1 MNIYHWTLTIKHLAV
16 ISPLLPLTYFMNT
29 DSNQNL
35 VSATNIYEYFTD
47 QIEDIISILIQA
59 DNRADLEN
67 YSGALGLEFYI
78 DTLKRER
85 DKLQSKAFRFLVI
98 GDKNRGKS
106 TIINVLLGEELL
118 PEGAV
123 ATTAI
128 PTFIKYG
135 KKKKMTLYYDD
146 NVKEEISIADFNK
159 RHTHSSRKVKKA
171 EQKYKETR
179 LRELVQQGLDRIS
192 ARSQLAKEWID
203 KLIGTI
209 NYACL
214 EAPVTLL
221 AKKVEFIDTA
231 GLNNSEIENE
241 KAFGYVK
248 NCEAIIFILDPND
261 QVSLTD
267 KEYLQKFLDSQVSI
281 ENIFF
286 LINKWDNVE
295 EADKE
300 DIQEAFVINLAQA
313 LSKEPREIEE
323 LWGQRIFTISARNA
337 LHSLKR
343 RKAFRG
349 TGFPEFTTELSN
361 FLKYER
367 LSCKLAQPV
376 KTTKQVS
383 ELVIQIIEQR
393 LAMLQDDIATLT
405 EKEQQAQPYF
415 SAMKDICST
424 LEQQVNKVQEQSAI
438 AIIESYKKYFTNVC
452 QNFAQNSLDLPN
464 LDQIAK
470 KDRDK
475 FTKQIQEKIYQFMQD
490 KFQEWNG
497 QSQAKINIKN
507 DQLKIVFHNNL
518 QKYLQ
523 HKETIQNIL
532 VTNNDAVLSE
542 TNPHYVPQDP
552 ESINITTT
560 SSNSR
565 NNWIIAG
572 TTTGGA
578 IVGGTMGVV
587 AALSITPVGWV
598 VVGVGV
604 MSAIGIGIWGWIW
617 GNDLKQDQFSQAIK
631 KQLESKLPEILSNK
645 KLTLLGNHIKSQ
657 FNPWYDTI
665 KLMKDDIASLEVSLN
680 NLISQKHQHKVDF
693 TLEEERLEKIKTNLT
708 IKSQSIIGEY
718 TKYITK

>member
-1 MNIYHWTLTIKHLAV
+1 
-16 ISPLLPLTYFMNT
+16 MNT
-29 DSNQNL
+29 NPNQNL
-35 VSATNIYEYFTD
+35 VSATNIYKYFID
-47 QIEDIISILIQA
+47 QIEDIISILIQS
-59 DNRADLEN
+59 DNRADLEY
-67 YSGALGLEFYI
+67 YSGSLGIDNYI
-78 DTLKRER
+78 NTLNREK
-85 DKLQSKAFRFLVI
+85 DKLQSKVFRFLVI

-135 KKKKMTLYYDD
+135 NKKKMTLFYND
-146 NVKEEISIADFNK
+146 NVKEEISITDFNK

-179 LRELVQQGLDRIS
+179 LRELVQQGLDRLS
-192 ARSQLAKEWID
+192 ARSQLTKEWID

-214 EAPVTLL
+214 EAPVNLL

-231 GLNNSEIENE
+231 GLNNSELENE

-295 EADKE
+295 ESDKQ

-313 LSKEPREIEE
+313 LHKEPREIEQ
-323 LWGQRIFTISARNA
+323 LWGQRIFTVSAKNA
-337 LHSLKR
+337 LKSIKK
-343 RKAFRG
+343 RKAFQD

-376 KTTKQVS
+376 KTTKKVS
-383 ELVIQIIEQR
+383 ELIIQMIEQR
-393 LAMLQDDIATLT
+393 LAILQDDIATLT
-405 EKEQQAQPYF
+405 EKEQKAQPYF
-415 SAMKDICST
+415 AAMNEVCST
-424 LEQQVNKVQEQSAI
+424 LEQQVNQVKEESAI
-438 AIIESYKKYFTNVC
+438 AIVESYKKYFTNAC
-452 QNFAQNSLDLPN
+452 QNFTQTVLDLPDIN
-464 LDQIAK
+464 KIAK
-470 KDRDK
+470 SDRDK
-475 FTKQIQEKIYQFMQD
+475 FTKEIQEKLYQFMQI
-490 KFQEWNG
+490 KFQEWNE
-497 QSQAKINIKN
+497 QSQAKIKIKN
-507 DQLKIVFHNNL
+507 DQLKIIFHNNI

-523 HKETIQNIL
+523 HKETIQNIFI
-532 VTNNDAVLSE
+532 TKNDAVLSE
-542 TNPHYVPQDP
+542 TNPHYVAQDP
-552 ESINITTT
+552 ETINLTTP
-560 SSNSR
+560 SSDSR
-565 NNWIIAG
+565 NSWILAG

-578 IVGGTMGVV
+578 IVGGTMGAV

-604 MSAIGIGIWGWIW
+604 ISAISIGVWGWIW
-617 GNDLKQDQFSQAIK
+617 GQDLKQDQFSQVIK
-631 KQLESKLPEILSNK
+631 KQLESKLPEILSHK
-645 KLTLLGNHIKSQ
+645 KLTLLTNHIKSQ
-657 FNPWYDTI
+657 FDPWYGTI
-665 KLMKDDIASLEVSLN
+665 ELMKDDIVSLEASLN
-680 NLISQKHQHKVDF
+680 NLISQKQQNEVNF
-693 TLEEERLEKIKTNLT
+693 TLEQKRLEKIKTNLKL
-708 IKSQSIIGEY
+708 KSQEIIGEY
-718 TKYITK
+718 SKYITK

>member
-1 MNIYHWTLTIKHLAV
+1 
-16 ISPLLPLTYFMNT
+16 MNT
-29 DSNQNL
+29 NPNNNL
-35 VSATNIYEYFTD
+35 IEATDVYEHFID
-47 QIEDIISILIQA
+47 KIEDIIRLLIQS
-59 DNRADLEN
+59 DNRVDRN
-67 YSGALGLEFYI
+67 YYSGSLGLEFHI
-78 DTLKRER
+78 DALKRER
-85 DKLQSKAFRFLVI
+85 DKLQSKVFRFLVI

-106 TIINVLLGEELL
+106 TIINVLLGAELL

-128 PTFIKYG
+128 PTFIRYG
-135 KKKKMTLYYDD
+135 KKNKMTIYYDG
-146 NVKEEISIADFNK
+146 NVKEEIGIADFNK
-159 RHTHSSRKVKKA
+159 RHTHSSKKVKKA

-179 LRELVQQGLDRIS
+179 LQELVQQGLDRIS

-209 NYACL
+209 DYACL
-214 EAPVTLL
+214 ESPVTLL

-241 KAFGYVK
+241 KAFGYIK

-295 EADKE
+295 ESDKQ
-300 DIQEAFVINLAQA
+300 DIKEAFVINLAQA
-313 LSKEPREIEE
+313 LHKEPREIEQ
-323 LWGQRIFTISARNA
+323 LWDKRIFTVSAKNA
-337 LHSLKR
+337 LKSLKR

-349 TGFPEFTTELSN
+349 TGFPEFTTELSH

-376 KTTKQVS
+376 NTTKQVS

-393 LAMLQDDIATLT
+393 LAMLQDDIETLT
-405 EKEQQAQPYF
+405 EKEQKVRPYF
-415 SAMKDICST
+415 TAMKNVCYT
-424 LEQQVNKVQEQSAI
+424 LETQLNTIKEQSAI
-438 AIIESYKKYFTNVC
+438 QVVESYKKYFTNVC

-464 LDQIAK
+464 FDNIAK
-470 KDRDK
+470 QDRDK

-490 KFQEWNG
+490 KFQEWNE
-497 QSQAKINIKN
+497 QSQGKINIKN
-507 DQLKIVFHNNL
+507 DQLKIIFHDNL

-523 HKETIQNIL
+523 NKEKIQNIL

-542 TNPHYVPQDP
+542 NNPHYVPQDP
-552 ESINITTT
+552 DAMNIKTTRGNG
-560 SSNSR
+560 SS

-572 TTTGGA
+572 TTTGGV
-578 IVGGTMGVV
+578 IVGGTIGVV

-598 VVGVGV
+598 VVGVGAI
-604 MSAIGIGIWGWIW
+604 SAIGIGLWGWIW
-617 GNDLKQDQFSQAIK
+617 GNDLKQDRFSQEIK
-631 KQLESKLPEILSNK
+631 KQLESILPDILSKK
-645 KLTLLGNHIKSQ
+645 KLSLLTNHIKNQ
-657 FNPWYDTI
+657 FNPWHDTI
-665 KLMKDDIASLEVSLN
+665 KLMKNDIASLEVSLN

-693 TLEEERLEKIKTNLT
+693 VLEKERLEKIKANLT
-708 IKSQSIIGEY
+708 RKSQEIVGEY
-718 TKYITK
+718 SQYITK

>member
-1 MNIYHWTLTIKHLAV
+1 
-16 ISPLLPLTYFMNT
+16 MNT
-29 DSNQNL
+29 EPNQNL
-35 VSATNIYEYFTD
+35 VSATNIYKYFID
-47 QIEDIISILIQA
+47 KIDDIISLLIQS
-59 DNRADLEN
+59 DNNSGLES
-67 YSGALGLEFYI
+67 YSGSLGIEKYI
-78 DTLKRER
+78 NTLNRER
-85 DKLQSKAFRFLVI
+85 DKLQSKVFRFLVI

-135 KKKKMTLYYDD
+135 NKKKMTLFYND

-159 RHTHSSRKVKKA
+159 RHTHSSRQVKKA

-179 LRELVQQGLDRIS
+179 LRELVQQGLDRLS
-192 ARSQLAKEWID
+192 ARSQLTKEWID

-214 EAPVTLL
+214 EAPVNLL
-221 AKKVEFIDTA
+221 SKKVEFIDTA
-231 GLNNSEIENE
+231 GLNNSELENE

-267 KEYLQKFLDSQVSI
+267 KEYLQKFLDAQVSI

-295 EADKE
+295 ESDKP
-300 DIQEAFVINLAQA
+300 DIQEAFVINLAQV
-313 LSKEPREIEE
+313 LQKEPREIEQ
-323 LWGQRIFTISARNA
+323 LWGQRIFTVSAKNA

-343 RKAFRG
+343 KKSLPG

-383 ELVIQIIEQR
+383 ELVMQIIEQR
-393 LAMLQDDIATLT
+393 LAILQDDLVTLNN
-405 EKEQQAQPYF
+405 KEQKVQPYF
-415 SAMKDICST
+415 AAMKEVCST
-424 LEQQVNKVQEQSAI
+424 LEQQLNKIQKQSAI
-438 AIIESYKKYFTNVC
+438 ELVESYKKYFTNAC
-452 QNFAQNSLDLPN
+452 QNFTQTSLDLPN
-464 LDQIAK
+464 LDKIAK
-470 KDRDK
+470 QDREK
-475 FTKQIQEKIYQFMQD
+475 LIKQIQEKIYQFMQD
-490 KFQEWNG
+490 KFQEWNE

-507 DQLKIVFHNNL
+507 DQLKIIFHNNL

-523 HKETIQNIL
+523 NKATVQNIL
-532 VTNNDAVLSE
+532 ATKNDAILAE
-542 TNPHYVPQDP
+542 TNLNYIPQNPD
-552 ESINITTT
+552 EIDITNTH
-560 SSNSR
+560 SNNR
-565 NNWIIAG
+565 NNWILAG

-598 VVGVGV
+598 VVGVG
-604 MSAIGIGIWGWIW
+604 MISAIAIGIGGWIW
-617 GNDLKQDQFSQAIK
+617 GRDLKQDQFSQAIK
-631 KQLESKLPEILSNK
+631 KELESKLPEILSNK
-645 KLTLLGNHIKSQ
+645 KLTLLSNHIKSQ
-657 FNPWYDTI
+657 FNPWQDTI
-665 KLMKDDIASLEVSLN
+665 QLMKDDIASLEISLN
-680 NLISQKHQHKVDF
+680 NLINQKQQHKVDF
-693 TLEEERLEKIKTNLT
+693 DLEQARLEKIKTNLA

-718 TKYITK
+718 TKYTKK

>member
-1 MNIYHWTLTIKHLAV
+1 MAEGSEKLSSFYD
-16 ISPLLPLTYFMNT
+16 LLLFASLMNT
-29 DSNQNL
+29 NPNNNL
-35 VSATNIYEYFTD
+35 LAATNIYEYFTD
-47 QIEDIISILIQA
+47 KIEDIITMLILA
-59 DNRADLEN
+59 DNRADQN
-67 YSGALGLEFYI
+67 SYSGSLGLEFYI

-85 DKLQSKAFRFLVI
+85 DKLQSKVFRFLVI

-135 KKKKMTLYYDD
+135 EKKKMTLYYDD
-146 NVKEEISIADFNK
+146 NVKEEISIADFSK
-159 RHTHSSRKVKKA
+159 RHTHSSRQVKKA
-171 EQKYKETR
+171 EQKYKKTR
-179 LRELVQQGLDRIS
+179 LRQLVQQGLDRVS
-192 ARSQLAKEWID
+192 ARSQLAREWIN

-221 AKKVEFIDTA
+221 AKKIEFIDTA

-267 KEYLQKFLDSQVSI
+267 KEYLQKLLDSQVSI

-295 EADKE
+295 EADKQ
-300 DIQEAFVINLAQA
+300 DIQEAFTINLAQA
-313 LSKEPREIEE
+313 LHQEPRAIEQ
-323 LWGQRIFTISARNA
+323 LWGYRIFTISAKNA
-337 LHSLKR
+337 LKNLNR
-343 RKAFRG
+343 RKACQG

-361 FLKYER
+361 FLTYER

-376 KTTKQVS
+376 KVTKQVS

-393 LAMLQDDIATLT
+393 LAMLQDDIVTLS

-415 SAMKDICST
+415 AAMKDICST
-424 LEQQVNKVQEQSAI
+424 LEQQVNKIQEQSAI
-438 AIIESYKKYFTNVC
+438 AIVESYKKYFTMAC
-452 QNFAQNSLDLPN
+452 QNFSQNSLNLPN
-464 LDQIAK
+464 LDKIDP

-490 KFQEWNG
+490 KFREWNE

-507 DQLKIVFHNNL
+507 DQLKIVFHENL

-523 HKETIQNIL
+523 YKETIQNIL
-532 VTNNDAVLSE
+532 VTNNDAAISE
-542 TNPHYVPQDP
+542 TNPHYIPQNP
-552 ESINITTT
+552 EEINITNT
-560 SSNSR
+560 SSKSR

-587 AALSITPVGWV
+587 TALSITPVGWV

-604 MSAIGIGIWGWIW
+604 ISAIGIGIWGWIW
-617 GNDLKQDQFSQAIK
+617 GHDLKQDQFRQAIK
-631 KQLESKLPEILSNK
+631 KQLASKLPEILSKK
-645 KLTLLGNHIKSQ
+645 KLTLLSNHIKSQ
-657 FNPWYDTI
+657 FNPWYETI
-665 KLMKDDIASLEVSLN
+665 KLMKDDIASLEISLN
-680 NLISQKHQHKVDF
+680 NLISQKHQHQVDF
-693 TLEEERLEKIKTNLT
+693 TLEQERLAKIKTNLT

-718 TKYITK
+718 TNYITK

>member
-1 MNIYHWTLTIKHLAV
+1 
-16 ISPLLPLTYFMNT
+16 MNT
-29 DSNQNL
+29 NPHQHL
-35 VSATNIYEYFTD
+35 VSATNVYNYFID
-47 QIEDIISILIQA
+47 KMEDIISILIQSA
-59 DNRADLEN
+59 NSADLE
-67 YSGALGLEFYI
+67 YHSGSLGLESYI
-78 DTLKRER
+78 DTLNKER
-85 DKLQSKAFRFLVI
+85 DKLQSKVFRFLVI

-135 KKKKMTLYYDD
+135 NKKKMTLFYND

-171 EQKYKETR
+171 EQKYKENR
-179 LRELVQQGLDRIS
+179 LRELLQQGLDRIS
-192 ARSQLAKEWID
+192 ARSQLAREWID

-214 EAPVTLL
+214 EAPVNLL

-231 GLNNSEIENE
+231 GLNNSELENE
-241 KAFGYVK
+241 KAFDYVK

-267 KEYLQKFLDSQVSI
+267 KEYLQKLLDSQVSI

-295 EADKE
+295 ESDKQ

-313 LSKEPREIEE
+313 LHIEPREIEAV
-323 LWGQRIFTISARNA
+323 WGQRIFTVSAKNA
-337 LHSLKR
+337 LKSLKR
-343 RKAFRG
+343 RTAFQD

-367 LSCKLAQPV
+367 LNCKLAQPV
-376 KTTKQVS
+376 KTTKQIS

-405 EKEQQAQPYF
+405 EKELKAQPYF
-415 SAMKDICST
+415 AAMKDICFT
-424 LEQQVNKVQEQSAI
+424 LEQQVNQVQDQSAI
-438 AIIESYKKYFTNVC
+438 AIVESYKKYFTNAC
-452 QNFAQNSLDLPN
+452 QNFTQTSLELPN
-464 LDQIAK
+464 LAQISK
-470 KDRDK
+470 QERDK
-475 FTKQIQEKIYQFMQD
+475 FTKEIQEKIYQFMQE

-497 QSQAKINIKN
+497 QAQAKINIKN
-507 DQLKIVFHNNL
+507 DQLKIIFHDHL

-523 HKETIQNIL
+523 HKEIVQNIL
-532 VTNNDAVLSE
+532 ITKNDAALKE
-542 TNPHYVPQDP
+542 TNPHYVVLDA
-552 ESINITTT
+552 ETINLTTT
-560 SSNSR
+560 NSKNN

-598 VVGVGV
+598 VAGVGV
-604 MSAIGIGIWGWIW
+604 ISAIGIGIWGWIW
-617 GNDLKQDQFSQAIK
+617 GQDLKQDQFSQVIK
-631 KQLESKLPEILSNK
+631 KQLESKLPEILSSK
-645 KLTLLGNHIKSQ
+645 KLALLSKHIKSQ

-665 KLMKDDIASLEVSLN
+665 QLMKDDILSLEVSLN
-680 NLISQKHQHKVDF
+680 NLISQKQQDQVDF
-693 TLEEERLEKIKTNLT
+693 EQEQERLEKIKTNLKL
-708 IKSQSIIGEY
+708 KSQEIIGEY
-718 TKYITK
+718 TKYLSK

>member
-1 MNIYHWTLTIKHLAV
+1 MT
-16 ISPLLPLTYFMNT
+16 T
-29 DSNQNL
+29 DLNNNL
-35 VSATNIYEYFTD
+35 VAATNIYEYFTNK
-47 QIEDIISILIQA
+47 IEDIISLLIQS
-59 DNRADLEN
+59 DNRADRDY
-67 YSGALGLEFYI
+67 YSGSLGVECYV
-78 DTLKRER
+78 DTLKNER
-85 DKLQSKAFRFLVI
+85 DKLQSKVFRFLVI

-135 KKKKMTLYYDD
+135 KKKKMTLFYND

-159 RHTHSSRKVKKA
+159 RHTHSSRQVKRA

-214 EAPVTLL
+214 EAPVNLL
-221 AKKVEFIDTA
+221 SKKVEFIDTA
-231 GLNNSEIENE
+231 GLNNSAIENE
-241 KAFGYVK
+241 KAFGYIK

-267 KEYLQKFLDSQVSI
+267 KEYLQKFLDAQVTI

-295 EADKE
+295 EADKQ

-313 LSKEPREIEE
+313 LHKEPREIEQ
-323 LWGQRIFTISARNA
+323 LWGQRIFTVSAKNA
-337 LHSLKR
+337 LKNLKR
-343 RKAFRG
+343 RRAFQG
-349 TGFPEFTTELSN
+349 TGFPEFMTELSN

-376 KTTKQVS
+376 NTTKQVS
-383 ELVIQIIEQR
+383 ELVIKIIEQR
-393 LAMLQDDIATLT
+393 LAILQDDIATLT
-405 EKEQQAQPYF
+405 EKEQKVQPYF
-415 SAMKDICST
+415 FAMKEICST
-424 LEQQVNKVQEQSAI
+424 LEKEVNQVKEKSAI
-438 AIIESYKKYFTNVC
+438 EIVESYKKYFTNAC
-452 QNFAQNSLDLPN
+452 QNFTQTSLDLPD
-464 LDQIAK
+464 LDKIAK

-507 DQLKIVFHNNL
+507 DQLKIVFHNNF
-518 QKYLQ
+518 QKYFQ

-532 VTNNDAVLSE
+532 VANNDAVLSE

-552 ESINITTT
+552 DAINITTT
-560 SSNSR
+560 SSNSK
-565 NNWIIAG
+565 NNWILAG

-604 MSAIGIGIWGWIW
+604 ISAIGIGIWGWIW
-617 GNDLKQDQFSQAIK
+617 GNDLKQDQFSQVIK
-631 KQLESKLPEILSNK
+631 KQLESNLPEILSRK
-645 KLTLLGNHIKSQ
+645 KLALLSNHIKSQ
-657 FNPWYDTI
+657 FNPWQDTI
-665 KLMKDDIASLEVSLN
+665 KLMKDDITSLEVSLN
-680 NLISQKHQHKVDF
+680 NLISQKQQHKVDF
-693 TLEEERLEKIKTNLT
+693 DLEKARLEKIKTNLT

-718 TKYITK
+718 TEYINK